1 MNSFTH
7 PKRGENG
14 EDFQKRRQEMVEF
27 ISRKHG
33 CEPEIAAKFL
43 ETLDHVG
50 IAYIGVEL
58 REQTRSA
65 RRSSA
70 EYSPFAF

>member
-7 PKRGENG
+7 PRRGENG
-14 EDFQKRRQEMVEF
+14 EDHQKRRQEMVEF

-33 CEPEIAAKFL
+33 CEPEIAAQFL
-43 ETLDHVG
+43 ESLDHVG
-50 IAYIGVEL
+50 IAYIGVEI
-58 REQTRSA
+58 REQQRSA
-65 RRSSA
+65 KRA

>member
-14 EDFQKRRQEMVEF
+14 DAFQARRQEMVEF

-43 ETLDHVG
+43 ETMDHVG
-50 IAYIGVEL
+50 IAYIGVEI
-58 REQTRSA
+58 RQEQNA
-65 RRSSA
+65 RRTSA